1 MKKFTLFLS
10 ALLITMVS
18 MAAEATISFADVAN
32 RKTLTNDQQVWEQ
45 NGLIVTG
52 NKSASTTNVADYSN
66 PARFYQGSSL
76 TIKCTLG
83 NITKIVIDG
92 NPAKP
97 VEAIQTSIGEEATI
111 DGNIVTVIPKNQTSD
126 TYVIEKFSAQVRIN
140 AITVTYTGNG
150 ETPDDGGEEPETP
163 DTPEE
168 PETPEVETVGDG
180 TEANP
185 FTVEDVIALNNTLSG
200 KHYVKAYIVGQA
212 VGQSFVD
219 GLDTE
224 APFVAAEGSTQGTN
238 LAIASSLTAEVAN
251 IIPVQLPKGDLRN
264 DFNLV
269 ENPNKLG
276 AQVLIC
282 GDLIKYF
289 NLPGIKNTTSIVVVG
304 ETPDDGGETPEVTAD
319 TITCA
324 EAATIAAAEN
334 YVGTDTVTVVGYV
347 TELGSAKDDG
357 SKQCFYMADTK
368 DGGKVFM
375 AYWAFVSKLYVVG
388 DKVAVTGILKNYN
401 GTIEIVDGQ
410 SALLEAAAGETPD
423 DGGETPDDDGET
435 PAKVTFD
442 FTTEEGLEALGIAY
456 PTTDAGNGAYAT
468 DLEEGKAY
476 SQNGISLTAKYG
488 STATRIWLAANGK
501 LDLRHYKGG
510 VLTFAAPAGK
520 VITNIVFD
528 GADVSGLTTL
538 VDKAW
543 TGNAST
549 VEIPAAADAK
559 TIKINTI
566 TVHVADAS
574 SDYVATPVI
583 SGEADFMENT
593 TVTIT
598 AEEGLEVYYTLDGT
612 DPTKASI
619 KYTAPF
625 ELTATTTVKAIAYNG
640 DKASAVVEKKFTK
653 MTILTCVEAV
663 ALCTNPATPGQHIIR
678 GYVTEM
684 IEAYNDQY
692 KNITFWMADTPDGG
706 QVLQAFRVKPV
717 SAVEQSLK
725 VGDFVEV
732 IGSLILYTNKD
743 GVSTPE
749 VNAGGSVKLIT
760 PGATAVDNVTVDQQ
774 ATKFIENGQLFIV
787 KDGVRYNALGQVIK

>member
-1 MKKFTLFLS
+1 MKKFTLFLG
-10 ALLITMVS
+10 ALLISMVS

-251 IIPVQLPKGDLRN
+251 MIPVQLPKGALRN

-269 ENPNKLG
+269 ENPDKLG

-304 ETPDDGGETPEVTAD
+304 ETPDDGGETPEVTTD

-388 DKVAVTGILKNYN
+388 DKVAVTGILKNFN
-401 GTIEIVDGQ
+401 GTIEIADGQ

-435 PAKVTFD
+435 PANVTFD
-442 FTTEEGLEALGIAY
+442 FTTEDGLEALGIAY

-476 SQNGISLTAKYG
+476 SQNGISLAAKYG

-583 SGEADFMENT
+583 SGEADFMDNT

-612 DPTKASI
+612 DPTNASI

-653 MTILTCVEAV
+653 MTILTCAEAV

-717 SAVEQSLK
+717 SDVEQALK

-732 IGSLILYTNKD
+732 IGSLILYTKD
-743 GVSTPE
+743 GVSIPE

-760 PGATAVDNVTVDQQ
+760 AGNTAVDNVTVNQQ
-774 ATKFIENGQLFIV
+774 TTKFIENGQLIIV
-787 KDGVRYNALGQVIK
+787 KNGVRYNVIGQVTK

>member
-1 MKKFTLFLS
+1 MKKFTLFLG
-10 ALLITMVS
+10 ALLISMMS
-18 MAAEATISFADVAN
+18 MATE
-32 RKTLTNDQQVWEQ
+32 
-45 NGLIVTG
+45 VTV
-52 NKSASTTNVADYSN
+52 SIADYAAANGWENSKQ
-66 PARFYQGSSL
+66 YTSL
-76 TIKCTLG
+76 TMDEVVTVTANPTTGTYNNTGKYYTNG
-83 NITKIVIDG
+83 NNWRMYQNENPKIVITAAEGHVLTSVTFTYQSDKTGVMVDAAGKQVLSGEAYSLG
-92 NPAKP
+92 NVA
-97 VEAIQTSIGEEATI
+97 SATFSVSNTTA
-111 DGNIVTVIPKNQTSD
+111 DVTNGQ
-126 TYVIEKFSAQVRIN
+126 ARISS
-140 AITVTYTGNG
+140 ITVSYEAG
-150 ETPDDGGEEPETP
+150 EGGST
-163 DTPEE
+163 TPEE
-168 PETPEVETVGDG
+168 P
-180 TEANP
+180 
-185 FTVEDVIALNNTLSG
+185 
-200 KHYVKAYIVGQA
+200 
-212 VGQSFVD
+212 
-219 GLDTE
+219 
-224 APFVAAEGSTQGTN
+224 
-238 LAIASSLTAEVAN
+238 
-251 IIPVQLPKGDLRN
+251 
-264 DFNLV
+264 
-269 ENPNKLG
+269 
-276 AQVLIC
+276 
-282 GDLIKYF
+282 
-289 NLPGIKNTTSIVVVG
+289 
-304 ETPDDGGETPEVTAD
+304 ETPEVTAD

-324 EAATIAAAEN
+324 EAATIAAAAN

-388 DKVAVTGILKNYN
+388 DKVAVTGILKNFN

-423 DGGETPDDDGET
+423 DDDET
-435 PAKVTFD
+435 PANVTFD
-442 FTTEEGLEALGIAY
+442 FTTKEGLEALGIAY
-456 PTTDAGNGAYAT
+456 PTTDAGNGACST

-488 STATRIWLAANGK
+488 STATRIWLAASGK

-566 TVHVADAS
+566 KVHVADAS

-583 SGEADFMENT
+583 SGETNFLENT

-612 DPTKASI
+612 DPTKAST

-653 MTILTCVEAV
+653 MTILTCAEAV
-663 ALCTNPATPGQHIIR
+663 VLCTNPATPGQHIIR
-678 GYVTEM
+678 GYITEM

-717 SAVEQSLK
+717 SDVEQALK

-732 IGSLILYTNKD
+732 IGSLILYN
-743 GVSTPE
+743 GETPE

-760 PGATAVDNVTVDQQ
+760 AGDTAVDNLTVNQQ
-774 ATKFIENGQLFIV
+774 TTKFIENGQLVIL

>member
-18 MAAEATISFADVAN
+18 MATPLGEGYSKVTNITTLSAGDKVVLYCDDAE
-32 RKTLTNDQQVWEQ
+32 L
-45 NGLIVTG
+45 GVTG
-52 NKSASTTNVADYSN
+52 WDGNKTATVAATGWVEYIVEAADGGVLLKDADKYIALTAKNAFYYNETGSVCKVNATGVLYITFDGADYLLYEN
-66 PARFYQGSSL
+66 E
-76 TIKCTLG
+76 
-83 NITKIVIDG
+83 NNG
-92 NPAKP
+92 NPLYRMYVDKSTDNRYKP
-97 VEAIQTSIGEEATI
+97 FYVYEVTSEGGI
-111 DGNIVTVIPKNQTSD
+111 
-126 TYVIEKFSAQVRIN
+126 
-140 AITVTYTGNG
+140 
-150 ETPDDGGEEPETP
+150 TPDDG
-163 DTPEE
+163 
-168 PETPEVETVGDG
+168 
-180 TEANP
+180 
-185 FTVEDVIALNNTLSG
+185 
-200 KHYVKAYIVGQA
+200 
-212 VGQSFVD
+212 
-219 GLDTE
+219 
-224 APFVAAEGSTQGTN
+224 
-238 LAIASSLTAEVAN
+238 
-251 IIPVQLPKGDLRN
+251 
-264 DFNLV
+264 
-269 ENPNKLG
+269 
-276 AQVLIC
+276 
-282 GDLIKYF
+282 
-289 NLPGIKNTTSIVVVG
+289 G
-304 ETPDDGGETPEVTAD
+304 ETPDDGGETPED
-319 TITCA
+319 TELVIPEEAKDWNIPA
-324 EAATIAAAEN
+324 EAIDVLKAREICADLASGATTGTKY
-334 YVGTDTVTVVGYV
+334 YVMGYV
-347 TELGSAKDDG
+347 KKIHNKHIDG
-357 SKQCFYMADTK
+357 VTNFGNAQFYMENVKGANSAD
-368 DGGKVFM
+368 DFM
-375 AYWAFVSKLYVVG
+375 AYQVYGLNGEKITDPNVVAVG
-388 DKVAVTGILKNYN
+388 DFVVVYGELTNYN
-401 GTIEIVDGQ
+401 GTYETVGKGAAHIWN
-410 SALLEAAAGETPD
+410 STNPLLSGETPD

-435 PAKVTFD
+435 SANVTFD

-456 PTTDAGNGAYAT
+456 PTTDAGNGAYST

-574 SDYVATPVI
+574 SDYVATPTI
-583 SGEADFMENT
+583 SGEANFLDNT

-612 DPTKASI
+612 DPTKAST

-653 MTILTCVEAV
+653 MTILTCAEAV
-663 ALCTNPATPGQHIIR
+663 ALCTDPATPGQHIIR

-717 SAVEQSLK
+717 SAVEQALK

-732 IGSLILYTNKD
+732 IGSLILYTKD
-743 GVSTPE
+743 GVSIPE

-760 PGATAVDNVTVDQQ
+760 AGNTAVDNVTVDQQ
-774 ATKFIENGQLFIV
+774 ATKFIENGQLVIL

>member
-1 MKKFTLFLS
+1 MKKITLFLG
-10 ALLITMVS
+10 ALLISMVS

-32 RKTLTNDQQVWEQ
+32 RKTLNNDQQVWEQ

-92 NPAKP
+92 NNGKP
-97 VEAIQTSIGEEATI
+97 VSGIQESIGDEATL
-111 DGNIVTVIPKNQTSD
+111 DGNMVTVIPTETSD
-126 TYVIEKFSAQVRIN
+126 TYVIEKFTAQVRIN

-251 IIPVQLPKGDLRN
+251 MIPVQLPKGDLRN

-304 ETPDDGGETPEVTAD
+304 ETPDDGGETPDDGGETPEITTD

-334 YVGTDTVTVVGYV
+334 YLGTDTVTVVGYV
-347 TELGSAKDDG
+347 TELGSAKEDG

-423 DGGETPDDDGET
+423 DGGETP
-435 PAKVTFD
+435 ANVTFD
-442 FTTEEGLEALGIAY
+442 FTTKEGLEALGIAY
-456 PTTDAGNGAYAT
+456 PTTDAGNDAYST

-488 STATRIWLAANGK
+488 STATRIWLAASGK

-528 GADVSGLTTL
+528 GTDVSGLTTL

-653 MTILTCVEAV
+653 MTILTCAEAV

-717 SAVEQSLK
+717 SDVEQALK

-732 IGSLILYTNKD
+732 IGSLILYTKD
-743 GVSTPE
+743 GVSIPE

-760 PGATAVDNVTVDQQ
+760 AGSTAVDNVTVNQQ

-787 KDGVRYNALGQVIK
+787 KNGVRYNALGQVTK

>member
-10 ALLITMVS
+10 ALLISMMS
-18 MAAEATISFADVAN
+18 MATE
-32 RKTLTNDQQVWEQ
+32 
-45 NGLIVTG
+45 VTV
-52 NKSASTTNVADYSN
+52 SIADYAAANGWENSKQ
-66 PARFYQGSSL
+66 YTSL
-76 TIKCTLG
+76 TMDEVVTVTANPTTGTYNNTGKYYTNG
-83 NITKIVIDG
+83 NNWRMYQNENPKIVITAAEGHVLTSVTFTYQSDKTGVMVDAAGKQVLSGEAYSLG
-92 NPAKP
+92 NVA
-97 VEAIQTSIGEEATI
+97 SATFSVSNTTA
-111 DGNIVTVIPKNQTSD
+111 DVTNGQ
-126 TYVIEKFSAQVRIN
+126 ARISS
-140 AITVTYTGNG
+140 ITVSYEAG
-150 ETPDDGGEEPETP
+150 EGGST
-163 DTPEE
+163 TPEE
-168 PETPEVETVGDG
+168 P
-180 TEANP
+180 
-185 FTVEDVIALNNTLSG
+185 
-200 KHYVKAYIVGQA
+200 
-212 VGQSFVD
+212 
-219 GLDTE
+219 
-224 APFVAAEGSTQGTN
+224 
-238 LAIASSLTAEVAN
+238 
-251 IIPVQLPKGDLRN
+251 
-264 DFNLV
+264 
-269 ENPNKLG
+269 
-276 AQVLIC
+276 
-282 GDLIKYF
+282 
-289 NLPGIKNTTSIVVVG
+289 
-304 ETPDDGGETPEVTAD
+304 ETPEVTAD

-324 EAATIAAAEN
+324 EAATIAAAAN

-388 DKVAVTGILKNYN
+388 DKVAVTGILKNFN

-423 DGGETPDDDGET
+423 DDDET
-435 PAKVTFD
+435 PANVTFD
-442 FTTEEGLEALGIAY
+442 FTTKEGLEALGIAY
-456 PTTDAGNGAYAT
+456 PTTDAGNGACST

-488 STATRIWLAANGK
+488 STATRIWLAASGK

-566 TVHVADAS
+566 KVHVADAS

-583 SGEADFMENT
+583 SGETNFLDNT

-598 AEEGLEVYYTLDGT
+598 AEEGLEVYYTLDGS
-612 DPTKASI
+612 DPTKAST

-653 MTILTCVEAV
+653 MTILTCAEAV

-678 GYVTEM
+678 GYITEM

-717 SAVEQSLK
+717 SDVEQALK

-732 IGSLILYTNKD
+732 IGSLILYN
-743 GVSTPE
+743 GETPE

-760 PGATAVDNVTVDQQ
+760 AGDTAVDNLTVDQP
-774 ATKFIENGQLFIV
+774 ACKFIENGQLIII
-787 KDGVRYNALGQVIK
+787 KNGVQYNAQGQVIK

>member
-1 MKKFTLFLS
+1 MKKFTLFLGTLLFSMMSFGAPLGEGYSKVTDITTLS
-10 ALLITMVS
+10 AGDKVVLYCDDASLGITGW
-18 MAAEATISFADVAN
+18 D
-32 RKTLTNDQQVWEQ
+32 
-45 NGLIVTG
+45 G
-52 NKSASTTNVADYSN
+52 NKTATAATT
-66 PARFYQGSSL
+66 GW
-76 TIKCTLG
+76 
-83 NITKIVIDG
+83 
-92 NPAKP
+92 
-97 VEAIQTSIGEEATI
+97 VE
-111 DGNIVTVIPKNQTSD
+111 
-126 TYVIEKFSAQVRIN
+126 YV
-140 AITVTYTGNG
+140 
-150 ETPDDGGEEPETP
+150 
-163 DTPEE
+163 
-168 PETPEVETVGDG
+168 VE
-180 TEANP
+180 
-185 FTVEDVIALNNTLSG
+185 
-200 KHYVKAYIVGQA
+200 
-212 VGQSFVD
+212 
-219 GLDTE
+219 
-224 APFVAAEGSTQGTN
+224 AAEGGVLLKDTDKY
-238 LAIASSLTAEVAN
+238 IALTAKNAFYYNETGSVCKVNATGVLYITFNGADYLLYENAN
-251 IIPVQLPKGDLRN
+251 NG
-264 DFNLV
+264 
-269 ENPNKLG
+269 NPLYRMYVDKTGN
-276 AQVLIC
+276 AQYKPFYVYL
-282 GDLIKYF
+282 
-289 NLPGIKNTTSIVVVG
+289 VG
-304 ETPDDGGETPEVTAD
+304 EGGNTTPDDGGETPEVTTD

-324 EAATIAAAEN
+324 EAATIAAAAN
-334 YVGTDTVTVVGYV
+334 YVGTDTVTVIGYV
-347 TELGSAKDDG
+347 TELGNAKEDG

-435 PAKVTFD
+435 PANVTFD
-442 FTTEEGLEALGIAY
+442 FTTEDGLEALGIAY

-488 STATRIWLAANGK
+488 STATRIWLAASGK

-528 GADVSGLTTL
+528 GTDVSGLTTL

-583 SGEADFMENT
+583 SGEADFLENT

-612 DPTKASI
+612 DPTKAST

-653 MTILTCVEAV
+653 MTILTCAEAV

-706 QVLQAFRVKPV
+706 QVLQAFRVRPV
-717 SAVEQSLK
+717 SDVEQSLK

-743 GVSTPE
+743 GVSIPE

-760 PGATAVDNVTVDQQ
+760 AGDTAVDNVTVDQQ
-774 ATKFIENGQLFIV
+774 ATKFIENGQLVIV
-787 KDGVRYNALGQVIK
+787 KDGVRYNAIGQVTK

>member
-1 MKKFTLFLS
+1 MKKFTLFLG
-10 ALLITMVS
+10 ALLISMMS
-18 MAAEATISFADVAN
+18 MATE
-32 RKTLTNDQQVWEQ
+32 
-45 NGLIVTG
+45 VTV
-52 NKSASTTNVADYSN
+52 SIADYAAANGWENSKQ
-66 PARFYQGSSL
+66 YTSL
-76 TIKCTLG
+76 TMDEVVTVTANPTTGTYNNTGKYYTNG
-83 NITKIVIDG
+83 NNWRMYQNENPKIVITAAEGHVLTSVTFTYQSDKTGVMVDAAGKQVLSGEAYSLG
-92 NPAKP
+92 NVA
-97 VEAIQTSIGEEATI
+97 SATFSVSNTTA
-111 DGNIVTVIPKNQTSD
+111 DVTNGQ
-126 TYVIEKFSAQVRIN
+126 ARISS
-140 AITVTYTGNG
+140 ITVSYEAG
-150 ETPDDGGEEPETP
+150 EGGST
-163 DTPEE
+163 TPEE
-168 PETPEVETVGDG
+168 P
-180 TEANP
+180 
-185 FTVEDVIALNNTLSG
+185 
-200 KHYVKAYIVGQA
+200 
-212 VGQSFVD
+212 
-219 GLDTE
+219 
-224 APFVAAEGSTQGTN
+224 
-238 LAIASSLTAEVAN
+238 
-251 IIPVQLPKGDLRN
+251 
-264 DFNLV
+264 
-269 ENPNKLG
+269 
-276 AQVLIC
+276 
-282 GDLIKYF
+282 
-289 NLPGIKNTTSIVVVG
+289 
-304 ETPDDGGETPEVTAD
+304 ETPEVTAD

-324 EAATIAAAEN
+324 EAATIAAAAN

-388 DKVAVTGILKNYN
+388 DKVAVTGILKNFN

-423 DGGETPDDDGET
+423 DDDET
-435 PAKVTFD
+435 PANVTFD
-442 FTTEEGLEALGIAY
+442 FTTKEGLEALGIAY
-456 PTTDAGNGAYAT
+456 PTTDAGNGACST

-488 STATRIWLAANGK
+488 STATRIWLAASGK

-566 TVHVADAS
+566 KVHVADAS

-583 SGEADFMENT
+583 SGETNFLENT

-612 DPTKASI
+612 DPTKAST
-619 KYTAPF
+619 KYTDPF

-653 MTILTCVEAV
+653 MTILTCAEAV
-663 ALCTNPATPGQHIIR
+663 VLCTNPATPGQHIIR
-678 GYVTEM
+678 GYITEM

-717 SAVEQSLK
+717 SDVEQSLK

-732 IGSLILYTNKD
+732 IGSLILYN
-743 GVSTPE
+743 GETPE

-760 PGATAVDNVTVDQQ
+760 AGDTAVDNLTVDQQ
-774 ATKFIENGQLFIV
+774 ATKFIENGQLVIL